1 MLTLQPS
8 ISPLSYFLFSGFFL
22 LILGSSSLCSCL
34 CSTGFYWV
42 LPGFTGFYCV
52 FLGSTVF
59 LACSI
64 QRLPLHFF
72 VEFHFNEMFS
82 FFSRIDYIFPIST
95 KSIFCAI
102 CSTGTALTRVKRRR
116 RKWRRR
122 RPTEAP
128 SSNQRRRRRRT
139 PPPSRPIA
147 CVSTWNNGT
156 NSWDKP
162 DK

>member
-1 MLTLQPS
+1 M
-8 ISPLSYFLFSGFFL
+8 FNWVL
-22 LILGSSSLCSCL
+22 LG
-34 CSTGFYWV
+34 STGFYWV
-42 LPGFTGFYCV
+42 LLCFSWLYCV
-52 FLGSTVF
+52 LGLFYSTS
-59 LACSI
+59 SI
-64 QRLPLHFF
+64 ALFCRVSFQRNVL
-72 VEFHFNEMFS
+72 V
-82 FFSRIDYIFPIST
+82 FSRIDYIFPIST

-102 CSTGTALTRVKRRR
+102 CSTGTSLTRVKRRR